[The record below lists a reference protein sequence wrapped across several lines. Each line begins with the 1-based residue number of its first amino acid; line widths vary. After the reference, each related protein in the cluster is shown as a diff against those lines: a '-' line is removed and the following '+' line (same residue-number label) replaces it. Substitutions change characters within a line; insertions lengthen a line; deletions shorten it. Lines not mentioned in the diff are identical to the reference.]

1 MKTVEINGR
10 TFQVINKRDK
20 KALADRVANHKM
32 HYSGTTIWDAYGRPS
47 RTKESIW
54 EDWDEWAR
62 NTDEVRYFEVSG
74 AGSHFFSIEA
84 VVNIGEAEGIMTIT
98 AYNDRIEI

>member
-20 KALADRVANHKM
+20 EALAKRVQHHKDSYT
-32 HYSGTTIWDAYGRPS
+32 HKTIWNAYGRPS
-47 RTKESIW
+47 LTKVEIW
-54 EDWDEWAR
+54 DNWDNWAR
-62 NTDEVRYFEVSG
+62 NTDEVTYFEVSG

-84 VVNIGEAEGIMTIT
+84 VVELDGVEGLMIIT